1 MCNQR
6 EKFLK
11 RFSHD
16 CVSRWIIYTG
26 ERVMMNLIMSSG
38 TRGGVCV
45 SSSSSR
51 WWREEASKNEIT
63 FSIFFMSS
71 FYHLV
76 AIFMGEFYLA
86 RRKETFLCRFYR
98 GTIFLLVR
106 LCSTVMQLSSGNLV
120 KRDSQLTAL
129 TTRPLDYSRLFIF
142 LHCRA
147 ENKIGSLASGARGL

>member
-38 TRGGVCV
+38 TRGGVCA

-51 WWREEASKNEIT
+51 WRREEARTKSHFR
-63 FSIFFMSS
+63 FSSCLRFIILLLFLWENFILRREKRHFCVASIGAQS
-71 FYHLV
+71 FCWRGFV
-76 AIFMGEFYLA
+76 
-86 RRKETFLCRFYR
+86 RRW
-98 GTIFLLVR
+98 
-106 LCSTVMQLSSGNLV
+106 CSCSRVISLRVTANWRHWR
-120 KRDSQLTAL
+120 RD
-129 TTRPLDYSRLFIF
+129 PLDYSRLFIF

-147 ENKIGSLASGARGL
+147 ENKIGSLASGARGF